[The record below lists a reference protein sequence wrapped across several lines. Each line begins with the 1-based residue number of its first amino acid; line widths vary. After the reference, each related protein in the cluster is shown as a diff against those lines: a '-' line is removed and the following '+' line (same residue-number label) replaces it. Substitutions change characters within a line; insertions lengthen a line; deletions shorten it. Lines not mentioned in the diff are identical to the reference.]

1 MKRSQIKRRPLADTV
16 LASLEPESSD
26 YRELDGNGL
35 YLQVRKN
42 GSKSWNLRYK
52 RPTGK
57 WAWMGLGSFPRVSGK
72 AARKEAQRLNAMA
85 ADGVDLRVYKES
97 VQEQH
102 LFETAAEDWYQ
113 TKLAA
118 GRSPGTTDQMRR
130 YLDSDIFPA
139 IGKKTL
145 SSITRADC
153 AKIQEKLETRGA
165 HNIAKKVR
173 SWINQ
178 IFSRAIGQGKCELNP
193 ASELRHIAA
202 EAPKTKPYPHLLE
215 PELPAF
221 LQAFRHSS
229 SRIISRTAAW
239 LVLRTASRP
248 GMVRLSK
255 WSEFDLDEA
264 LWSIPAAK
272 MKMRRDHLV
281 PLSRQSVDDL
291 RSLYEITGRG
301 EWVFPGNG
309 PKNPTLSEN
318 TINKVIAMVGYKG
331 KLVGHGSRHTAS
343 TLLREHGWH
352 RDLVEAQLAHQEE
365 GVAGVYNQAAY
376 LAKRRKMMQWYSD
389 YLDALEHGITKE
401 QKAQFASQVI
411 GLSSGHSSPAG

>member
-16 LASLEPESSD
+16 LASLEPEGSD

-52 RPTGK
+52 RPTGN
-57 WAWMGLGSFPRVSGK
+57 WAWMGLGPFPRVSGK

-85 ADGVDLRVYKES
+85 ADGIDLRVYKES

-113 TKLAA
+113 SKLVA
-118 GRSPGTTDQMRR
+118 GRSPGTTEQMRR
-130 YLDSDIFPA
+130 YLDSDILPV

-145 SSITRADC
+145 GAVTRADC
-153 AKIQEKLETRGA
+153 TKIQEGLEKRGA
-165 HNIAKKVR
+165 HNVAKKTR

-178 IFSRAIGQGKCELNP
+178 IFSRAIAQGKCELNP

-202 EAPKTKPYPHLLE
+202 EAPKTTHYPHLLE
-215 PELPAF
+215 PDLPDF
-221 LQAFRHSS
+221 LQALRGSN
-229 SRIISRTAAW
+229 SRVISRTAVW
-239 LVLRTASRP
+239 MVLRTASRP
-248 GMVRLSK
+248 GMVRLAE

-264 LWSIPAAK
+264 LWSIPADK

-291 RSLYEITGRG
+291 RRLHEITGRSR
-301 EWVFPGNG
+301 WVFPGNG

-352 RDLVEAQLAHQEE
+352 KDLVEAQLAHKEH
-365 GVAGVYNQAAY
+365 GIAGIYNQAAY
-376 LAKRRKMMQWYSD
+376 LSKRRKMMQWYSD
-389 YLDALEHGITKE
+389 YLDALECGMNDELLNI
-401 QKAQFASQVI
+401 FNGRVI
-411 GLSSGHSSPAG
+411 GMGASVVEI